1 MAPDPLPSRCT
12 RCSAMMLVE
21 SDSHGVFATCVA
33 CGNVHEAKRI
43 SAAELLAEE
52 QLAAGK
58 QRRRQ
63 PSHGALR
70 L

>member
-1 MAPDPLPSRCT
+1 
-12 RCSAMMLVE
+12 MMLVE

-43 SAAELLAEE
+43 SDAELLAEE

-63 PSHGALR
+63 PSHGTLR